1 MVLNLIFGNQLHRL
15 DSLYK
20 HSLNLFEHELLS
32 CTFMSIFKHKLSP
45 YSPKNYLRHVLY
57 PYSVHFSKYDEKF
70 SLKILNRRRRLSFIS
85 RSKGNQ
91 PFLRLRSNAN
101 PPPTKTTKTTIT
113 NSATFGSHKS
123 NSQFLSDFA
132 TL

>member
-1 MVLNLIFGNQLHRL
+1 MYAINTQYILTR
-15 DSLYK
+15 YK
-20 HSLNLFEHELLS
+20 LVSPKRKFLCFPPI
-32 CTFMSIFKHKLSP
+32 MSIFKHKLSP

-91 PFLRLRSNAN
+91 PCLRFRSRTN
-101 PPPTKTTKTTIT
+101 PPPTKTTKTTIP
-113 NSATFGSHKS
+113 NSMTFGSHKS
-123 NSQFLSDFA
+123 NSQFLSGFA